1 MRILVAPDKFKG
13 TLSAAAAAQ
22 AICDAL
28 VQADDRI
35 DARAVPMADGGDGT
49 LAVAREQ
56 GYLERAAPAVDGRGR
71 KVQAPYAVRGRQAFI
86 ELAAVCGLASVL
98 DLPLRPWEASTLGL
112 GLVARH
118 AVEAGARE
126 VTIGLGGSA
135 SVDGG
140 LGFAV
145 GLGCR
150 VSDRLGLPVPPG
162 LLGVRRAVR
171 VSTRGFTEAVRRAR
185 WRFLVDVSN
194 PLLGP
199 TGAAAVFGPQKGL
212 LEEEI
217 AVADA
222 SIAAWVDLLDP
233 KGGRRQAA
241 EPGMGAAGGVALAGT
256 LLLDAQVLPGAE
268 WVAEQARLSEQIAE
282 ADIVITG
289 EGRFDDQSLMGKA
302 PGLVIDLARQQG
314 KPVYVI
320 AGSSQVSQQDAIA
333 AGVTGQVSLAQLAG
347 DPDAAM
353 AAPLPWLS
361 TAATVLLAQMPDRGS
376 SG

>member
-241 EPGMGAAGGVALAGT
+241 EPGMGAAGGVALAGA

-268 WVAEQARLSEQIAE
+268 WVAEQARLREQIAE

-302 PGLVIDLARQQG
+302 PGLVIDLARRQG

-333 AGVTGQVSLAQLAG
+333 AGVAGQVSLAQLAG

>member
-13 TLSAAAAAQ
+13 TLSAAVAAQ
-22 AICDAL
+22 VICDAL

-35 DARAVPMADGGDGT
+35 DARALPMADGGDGT
-49 LAVAREQ
+49 LAVALEQ

-71 KVQAPYAVRGRQAFI
+71 KVQAPYAVSGRQAFI

-140 LGFAV
+140 LGFAL

-150 VSDRLGLPVPPG
+150 VRDRLGLPVPPG

-171 VSTRGFTEAVRRAR
+171 VSTRGFTEAVRRTR

-212 LEEEI
+212 LDEEI

-233 KGGRRQAA
+233 LGGRRRAA
-241 EPGMGAAGGVALAGT
+241 EPGMGAAGGVALAGA

-268 WVAEQARLSEQIAE
+268 WVAEQARLREQIAE

-320 AGSSQVSQQDAIA
+320 AGSSQLSQQDAMA
-333 AGVTGQVSLAQLAG
+333 AGVAGQVSLAQLAG
-347 DPDAAM
+347 DPDTAM

-361 TAATVLLAQMPDRGS
+361 TAATVLLAQLPDRGS